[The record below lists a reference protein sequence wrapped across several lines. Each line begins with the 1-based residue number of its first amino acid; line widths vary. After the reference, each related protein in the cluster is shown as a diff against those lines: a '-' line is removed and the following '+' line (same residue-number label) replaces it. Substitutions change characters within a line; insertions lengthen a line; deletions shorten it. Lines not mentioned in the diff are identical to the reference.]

1 MYEKVPTSL
10 DFVARE
16 KAIEKFWKEHDIF
29 EKSIDSRKNGPT
41 YTFYDGPPTAN
52 GKPHIGHVETRCIKD
67 MIPRYRAMKGYMVP
81 RKGHPWPAGRAG
93 SGKTAGAGR
102 QRAD

>member
-29 EKSIDSRKNGPT
+29 EKSIDSRN
-41 YTFYDGPPTAN
+41 
-52 GKPHIGHVETRCIKD
+52 
-67 MIPRYRAMKGYMVP
+67 GYMSQHY
-81 RKGHPWPAGRAG
+81 KNKKENIH
-93 SGKTAGAGR
+93 T
-102 QRAD
+102 

>member
-29 EKSIDSRKNGPT
+29 EKSIDSRKNA
-41 YTFYDGPPTAN
+41 PPTPFMTA
-52 GKPHIGHVETRCIKD
+52 R
-67 MIPRYRAMKGYMVP
+67 PRPMASRISAM
-81 RKGHPWPAGRAG
+81 
-93 SGKTAGAGR
+93 
-102 QRAD
+102 

>member
-29 EKSIDSRKNGPT
+29 EKVSIPEKT
-41 YTFYDGPPTAN
+41 APPTPFMTA
-52 GKPHIGHVETRCIKD
+52 R
-67 MIPRYRAMKGYMVP
+67 PRPMASRISAM
-81 RKGHPWPAGRAG
+81 
-93 SGKTAGAGR
+93 
-102 QRAD
+102 

>member
-41 YTFYDGPPTAN
+41 YTFYDGPPTA
-52 GKPHIGHVETRCIKD
+52 
-67 MIPRYRAMKGYMVP
+67 
-81 RKGHPWPAGRAG
+81 
-93 SGKTAGAGR
+93 
-102 QRAD
+102 

>member
-29 EKSIDSRKNGPT
+29 DKKYRFPK
-41 YTFYDGPPTAN
+41 
-52 GKPHIGHVETRCIKD
+52 KRPHLHLL
-67 MIPRYRAMKGYMVP
+67 
-81 RKGHPWPAGRAG
+81 
-93 SGKTAGAGR
+93 
-102 QRAD
+102 